1 MGIFGRRKKEA
12 AERVDGSGAAE
23 LQAMRDAAAQAYTAG
38 DYPVAVQLLR
48 ILMDAGDTGVAPL
61 LGSALGLMGN
71 FDGAEDVFR
80 ESSAEGDFRATYA
93 LIGLLQRKP
102 GAALGGEEQ
111 WDLLGVATK
120 QLHDEVRP
128 LVDAGRL
135 AEAEALLRIGAD
147 AGDPMAQESLA
158 KVLMQR
164 DGDNP
169 EVAAEAKVWLE
180 RAIAAGLR
188 DAAQTLEA
196 VEEVLRSN
204 GR

>member
-1 MGIFGRRKKEA
+1 M
-12 AERVDGSGAAE
+12 
-23 LQAMRDAAAQAYTAG
+23 
-38 DYPVAVQLLR
+38 
-48 ILMDAGDTGVAPL
+48 
-61 LGSALGLMGN
+61 
-71 FDGAEDVFR
+71 
-80 ESSAEGDFRATYA
+80 
-93 LIGLLQRKP
+93 
-102 GAALGGEEQ
+102 
-111 WDLLGVATK
+111 ATK